1 MPLPRIAAV
10 ATATPK
16 HRFDQ
21 AALLALAG
29 YVDERRRGFFS
40 ASDIE
45 GRHLY
50 IDPGTFTPNE
60 SVDEMNAR
68 FQGIDGRFEQMN
80 GRFADFYDRL
90 GDVRDTLRAEMSKNH
105 SEMLSKFAE
114 LDLRLSR
121 LEAGPG

>member
-1 MPLPRIAAV
+1 MSEMQFYVSVAVMPTVTIIVVLIGV
-10 ATATPK
+10 
-16 HRFDQ
+16 
-21 AALLALAG
+21 LLNNNTLNARL
-29 YVDERRRGFFS
+29 
-40 ASDIE
+40 SDL
-45 GRHLY
+45 R
-50 IDPGTFTPNE
+50 
-60 SVDEMNAR
+60 SEMNAR

-121 LEAGPG
+121 LEAGPAEGWEIRLPAWGLRARL